1 MGVVTRR
8 AALFCGL
15 ACVSAAPLGAQA
27 NVGTIALVGTPSTL
41 RISTAVAGS
50 NPDPVSSTGL
60 QYTTKASKAN
70 KPQKIMVNLNLAMPA
85 GVTLTLDMV
94 APAGANDDGTVT
106 LDATARE
113 LVGNITNTTATTLGM
128 TYTLS
133 ATAAAGVIALTS
145 RTVTFTITAWP

>member
-1 MGVVTRR
+1 MS
-8 AALFCGL
+8 CGL
-15 ACVSAAPLGAQA
+15 ACVLAIPAHGQGANA
-27 NVGTIALVGTPSTL
+27 GTLTLIGTPSTL

-50 NPDPVSSTGL
+50 DPDPVTSTGL
-60 QYTTKASKAN
+60 QYTARAGKAS
-70 KPQKIMVNLNLAMPA
+70 KPQKIMVNLNTAMPT

-94 APAGANDDGTVT
+94 APAGAQDDGTVT

-113 LVGNITNTTATTLGM
+113 LVGNITNTTATTQSM

-145 RTVTFTITAWP
+145 RTVTFTITSWP